1 MVLCQDSV
9 VKGITTILYMS
20 NPAVKLLLGSGKLLL
35 SIIILNMIPEYV
47 FHELNDIRSSAKS
60 NPTRRATTMVMLS
73 QEVRYTN
80 PEKNIIQ
87 PCISKSTVLLQDSVC
102 AILVDLDAVFRRFLL
117 SIMQLGKTY
126 WYVVL
131 VHYL

>member
-1 MVLCQDSV
+1 
-9 VKGITTILYMS
+9 
-20 NPAVKLLLGSGKLLL
+20 
-35 SIIILNMIPEYV
+35 MIPEYV